1 MEELAVQYVLSA
13 DQQNNNVFSFIL
25 IDNLK
30 KLGEKYRYYNRL
42 HVRQT

>member
-30 KLGEKYRYYNRL
+30 KNKEKGIDI
-42 HVRQT
+42 TIDFM